1 MTGAELLVN
10 TAAELEVDICFANPG
25 TTEMPIVEA
34 LDKQKRIRSILGL
47 FEGVCT
53 GAADGYGRMAGKPA
67 MVLLHL
73 GPGLAN
79 GLANLHNA
87 RRAHSPLF
95 NVIGQHATWHLP
107 ADPLLAMD
115 VEALAGTVSEWQRTN
130 KTIETLSRDTVDAVA
145 AALQGKVST
154 LIVPHDHQ
162 IAPVNHIAFEE
173 SADSL
178 EYLDQDSVE
187 SAARLLHKSGH
198 KTAVILGGRASRR
211 RGLMIMARVSAATG
225 CSLFV
230 ETFPSRVER
239 GAGLPLVERI
249 PYFPNQAVSALA
261 GYESIIFAGTREPVA
276 FFGYPGQPSYF
287 LNDQQAKVHI
297 KASPNRMEDALEALA
312 DSLTASKKAPNAAG
326 KLVQLKRPELP
337 EGNLTPQKAS
347 AVLAALQPE
356 GAIVVEEAITSA
368 GDYFHLST
376 SAPPHTYLA
385 LTGGAIGQGIPC
397 ALGASLA
404 CPDRP
409 VINLQAD
416 GSAMYTVQAL
426 WSQAREAAN
435 VKTLICS
442 NRSYAILRLELAR
455 AGKKS
460 PGNHALSLTDL
471 SNPELNWVE
480 LSRGLGVPA
489 ARIDKA
495 EDLAQTLGRALT
507 EPGPYLI
514 EMVFS

>member
-1 MTGAELLVN
+1 MTGAELLIK
-10 TAAELEVDICFANPG
+10 TAADLGIDTCFANAG

-34 LDKQKRIRSILGL
+34 LDKSKRIRSILGL

-53 GAADGYGRMAGKPA
+53 GAADGYGRMTGKPA
-67 MVLLHL
+67 MALLHL

-87 RRAHSPLF
+87 RRAHSPLL

-115 VEALAGTVSEWQRTN
+115 IEALAGTVSKWQRTN
-130 KTIETLSRDTVDAVA
+130 KSVETLPRDTVDAVS

-162 IAPVNHIAFEE
+162 IAPAQDVFIAK
-173 SADSL
+173 SVDSF
-178 EYLDQDSVE
+178 EYLDQDSIE
-187 SAARLLHKSGH
+187 SAARLLQKSGP
-198 KTAVILGGRASRR
+198 KAAVILGGRASCR
-211 RGLMIMARVSAATG
+211 RGLMIMARISATTG

-230 ETFPSRVER
+230 ETFPARVER
-239 GAGLPLVERI
+239 GAGLPLLQRI
-249 PYFPNQAVSALA
+249 PYFPNQAVSALS
-261 GYESIIFAGTREPVA
+261 GYESVIFAGTREPVA
-276 FFGYPGQPSYF
+276 FFGYPDQPGRFISE
-287 LNDQQAKVHI
+287 QQAKVHI
-297 KASPNRMEDALEALA
+297 NSSAKRMEEALEALA
-312 DSLTASKKAPNAAG
+312 ENLSAFKNAPDSVGELA
-326 KLVQLKRPELP
+326 QLKRPELP
-337 EGNLTPQKAS
+337 VGKLNPQKAA
-347 AVLAALQPE
+347 AVVAALQPE

-368 GDYFHLST
+368 GDYFDLST

-397 ALGASLA
+397 SLGASLA

-416 GSAMYTVQAL
+416 GSAMYTIQAL

-455 AGKKS
+455 AGKES
-460 PGNHALSLTDL
+460 IGGHAFSLTDL
-471 SNPELNWVE
+471 SNPELNWVG
-480 LSRGLGVPA
+480 LSRGFGVPA
-489 ARIDKA
+489 ARVETA
-495 EDLAQTLGRALT
+495 EDLAQEFKKALA

-514 EMVFS
+514 EMVF